1 MPAGREER
9 KSGVPPGNLDPSPA
23 PAEERGGRSA
33 VLLDPDPSWLRVIEQ
48 TLARLGI
55 EVVGTALE
63 PADALVLI
71 LEHAPD
77 LLVIDT
83 RTRGGEMD
91 SLACLQ
97 RARAEAP
104 QLKVIVL
111 SDHNDHE
118 HIEAALHAGASA
130 YIAKPTNPR
139 DFATAIRQVFKRSI
153 FPATDAAVAEGSG
166 RSSVVDDW
174 EGLTQR
180 ELEVL
185 RHVAEGRSN
194 AEVARI
200 LWVTEQTIKFHLSN
214 VYRKLGV
221 ANRTHAC
228 RRAQTLGLLSDPPEA
243 GGGRNVSSA

>member
-1 MPAGREER
+1 MPTRREQR
-9 KSGVPPGNLDPSPA
+9 KNGVPPGNPGPS
-23 PAEERGGRSA
+23 PAEEREGRSA
-33 VLLDPDPSWLRVIEQ
+33 VLLDPDPRWRGVVEQ
-48 TLARLGI
+48 TLAHLEI

-63 PADALVLI
+63 PADALALI

-91 SLACLQ
+91 SVACLQ
-97 RARAEAP
+97 RAREEAP
-104 QLKVIVL
+104 QIKAIVL
-111 SDHNDHE
+111 SDQDDHE
-118 HIEAALHAGASA
+118 HIEAALRAGASA
-130 YIAKPTNPR
+130 YIAKPTNPS

-153 FPATDAAVAEGSG
+153 FPATDAEAAGSVRPPVVA
-166 RSSVVDDW
+166 DW
-174 EGLTQR
+174 EELTRR

-228 RRAQTLGLLSDPPEA
+228 RRAQALGLLSDPPKA
-243 GGGRNVSSA
+243 GEGRNVSIA

>member
-1 MPAGREER
+1 MPTGREEK
-9 KSGVPPGNLDPSPA
+9 KSRAQPGNLGSSPT
-23 PAEERGGRSA
+23 PAEEREGRSA
-33 VLLDPDPSWLRVIEQ
+33 VLLDPDPSWLGVVEQ

-71 LEHAPD
+71 LEHTPD
-77 LLVIDT
+77 LFVIDT

-97 RARAEAP
+97 RARKEAP
-104 QLKVIVL
+104 QLKAIVL

-118 HIEAALHAGASA
+118 HIQAALHAGASA
-130 YIAKPTNPR
+130 YIAKPTNPG
-139 DFATAIRQVFKRSI
+139 DFATVIRQVFKRSI
-153 FPATDAAVAEGSG
+153 FPAADAAVVEESE

-174 EGLTQR
+174 EGLTPR

-194 AEVARI
+194 AEVAKI

-228 RRAQTLGLLSDPPEA
+228 RRAQTLGLLSDPEA
-243 GGGRNVSSA
+243 GGGRNVSTA